1 MASSGKNPIRV
12 PIWGVE
18 GTYFVP
24 NNNVERQRFWI
35 VTYHGHS
42 YATCSADKGHDE
54 DDDMLISLERP
65 SPVHA
70 RLPKRQSALANGI
83 PVY

>member
-1 MASSGKNPIRV
+1 MASSGKSPTRV
-12 PIWGVE
+12 PIWRFE

-24 NNNVERQRFWI
+24 NNVERQLSWI
-35 VTYHGHS
+35 I
-42 YATCSADKGHDE
+42 TCQTLLRNVFRLTKGHDE
-54 DDDMLISLERP
+54 GDDMLISLERP

-70 RLPKRQSALANGI
+70 RLPKRQSALASGM